1 MKGKER
7 SRDREKR
14 ETQDAR
20 RSQRSVLWA
29 VGVEVGR
36 RRRRRRR
43 RRSGSEW
50 REEGGEGK
58 GKCGKPETR
67 DAETRRQYEQK
78 RYIWLRYI

>member
-29 VGVEVGR
+29 VGVEVG
-36 RRRRRRR
+36 RRRRR